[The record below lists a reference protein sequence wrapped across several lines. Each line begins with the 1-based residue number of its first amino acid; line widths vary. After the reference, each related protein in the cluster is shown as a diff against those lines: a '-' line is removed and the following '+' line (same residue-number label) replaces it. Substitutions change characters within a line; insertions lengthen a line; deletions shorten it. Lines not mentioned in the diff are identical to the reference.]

1 MSAALLMSLPS
12 TSARRFAP
20 GPRAMWTLV
29 GAAAI
34 PLWATWPLLA
44 VLSSGAM
51 PLFQF
56 LTIIFAVGAV
66 VLVILRAAAA
76 AVTPASAQRGT
87 SLYRWLPA
95 VMVAV
100 GLLVSDILF
109 IEAIRLIPAAQ
120 ANLILYLWPV
130 MMVLLAALLGLLAL
144 RARHLASVAIGL
156 GGAALV
162 IGPGMLG
169 MSWVGVGLA
178 AAGGLAWAV
187 YCVFRLWQGPDAP
200 DALAGGFTLSA
211 AVSLLLHL
219 GIETTVVPPLSAL
232 LSAALVGAVPLALG
246 NLAWDYGIRRGDR
259 VLLAVLAY
267 ATPLVGALILVATGF
282 AEATIGLLLGGLLI
296 VASGIIAAR

>member
-76 AVTPASAQRGT
+76 VTPASAQLGT
-87 SLYRWLPA
+87 SPYRWLPA